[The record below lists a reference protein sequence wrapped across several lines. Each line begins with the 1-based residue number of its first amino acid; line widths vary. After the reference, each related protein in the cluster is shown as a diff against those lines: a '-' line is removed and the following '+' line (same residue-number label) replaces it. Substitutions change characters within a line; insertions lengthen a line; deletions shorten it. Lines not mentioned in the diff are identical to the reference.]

1 MVVVAQLVE
10 LQIVDLAVAGSIPVD
25 HPRLVRFPTAA
36 QNSRI
41 YCILMPRIVAK
52 ILLCTT
58 VVTNALPIAVM
69 IALIPLIEN
78 DVALTAVYA
87 IFILAALMTRQ
98 DKKDLIFLIFGFV
111 TLFFS
116 EYLFISTGVE
126 TFERRSLLGVMPLWL
141 PFLWAYVFIA
151 IRRMVA
157 GLERYMR

>member
-1 MVVVAQLVE
+1 
-10 LQIVDLAVAGSIPVD
+10 
-25 HPRLVRFPTAA
+25 
-36 QNSRI
+36 
-41 YCILMPRIVAK
+41 MPRIVAK
-52 ILLCTT
+52 IILFTT

-78 DVALTAVYA
+78 DIALTAIYA
-87 IFILAALMTRQ
+87 VFILAALAIHQ

-126 TFERRSLLGVMPLWL
+126 TFERRSLLGIMPLWL

-157 GLERYMR
+157 GLEKYA

>member
-1 MVVVAQLVE
+1 
-10 LQIVDLAVAGSIPVD
+10 
-25 HPRLVRFPTAA
+25 
-36 QNSRI
+36 
-41 YCILMPRIVAK
+41 MPRIVAK
-52 ILLCTT
+52 IILCTT

-69 IALIPLIEN
+69 IALVPLVQN
-78 DVALTAVYA
+78 DIALTAIYA
-87 IFILAALMTRQ
+87 LFNLAALAIHQ

-126 TFERRSLLGVMPLWL
+126 TFERRSLLGIMPLWL

-157 GLERYMR
+157 ALEKYMHRSD

>member
-1 MVVVAQLVE
+1 MVE

-25 HPRLVRFPTAA
+25 HPRLVRFPAAA

-41 YCILMPRIVAK
+41 YCTLMPRIVAK
-52 ILLCTT
+52 VVLFTT
-58 VVTNALPIAVM
+58 VITNALPIVVM

-87 IFILAALMTRQ
+87 GFILAALAIRQ

>member
-1 MVVVAQLVE
+1 
-10 LQIVDLAVAGSIPVD
+10 
-25 HPRLVRFPTAA
+25 
-36 QNSRI
+36 
-41 YCILMPRIVAK
+41 MPRIVAK
-52 ILLCTT
+52 IILCTT

-69 IALIPLIEN
+69 IALVPLVQN
-78 DVALTAVYA
+78 DIALTAIYA
-87 IFILAALMTRQ
+87 LFILAALAIHQ

-126 TFERRSLLGVMPLWL
+126 TFERRSLLGIMPLWL

-157 GLERYMR
+157 ALEKYMHRSD

>member
-1 MVVVAQLVE
+1 MPP
-10 LQIVDLAVAGSIPVD
+10 IVSKI
-25 HPRLVRFPTAA
+25 
-36 QNSRI
+36 
-41 YCILMPRIVAK
+41 ILS
-52 ILLCTT
+52 TT

-69 IALIPLIEN
+69 IALVPLVQN
-78 DVALTAVYA
+78 DVVLTVLYA
-87 IFILAALMTRQ
+87 GFILAALAIRQ

-126 TFERRSLLGVMPLWL
+126 TFERRSLLGIMPLWL

-157 GLERYMR
+157 AVDRYLL

>member
-1 MVVVAQLVE
+1 
-10 LQIVDLAVAGSIPVD
+10 
-25 HPRLVRFPTAA
+25 
-36 QNSRI
+36 
-41 YCILMPRIVAK
+41 LMPRIVAK

-58 VVTNALPIAVM
+58 VVTNALPIAIM
-69 IALIPLIEN
+69 IALIPLIRS
-78 DVALTAVYA
+78 DVLLTVVYA
-87 IFILAALMTRQ
+87 GFILAALMTRQ

-157 GLERYMR
+157 AVDRYML